1 VSSPSFFDRRHLAE
15 FSTISEGQPELAK
28 AFFAY
33 YGQVFQD
40 GELSGRQKSLT
51 ALAVAHAVQC
61 PYCIDAY
68 TRGSLEAGADLE
80 QMTEAVHVA
89 AAVRSTSVMSYG
101 LQMLGQAAQL
111 GMGGEPVETSPAY
124 FARGQVQGRGAHAA
138 ATPELW
144 ASHEAWAGAVFR
156 DGGLEGLEKHLI
168 GLACAH
174 AIQCPYA
181 IEHHTRAVGES
192 GGNLGQMTEAVHVAN
207 AIRGGAALVHGLQ
220 MKDLVAES
228 AA

>member
-1 VSSPSFFDRRHLAE
+1 VSSSSFFDRRHLAE
-15 FSTISEGQPELAK
+15 FGTIAEGQAELAQ

-33 YGQVFQD
+33 YGLVFQD
-40 GELSGRQKSLT
+40 GELSSRQKGLT

-89 AAVRSTSVMSYG
+89 AAVRAASVMGYG

-124 FARGQVQGRGAHAA
+124 FARTQLQAQAAHAA
-138 ATPELW
+138 AAPELW
-144 ASHEAWAGAVFR
+144 DGYAAWVDQVFQE
-156 DGGLEGLEKHLI
+156 GGLELLEKRLI
-168 GLACAH
+168 GVACAH
-174 AIQCPYA
+174 AIQCPYSIDA
-181 IEHHTRAVGES
+181 HVRAARS
-192 GGNLGQMTEAVHVAN
+192 AGGTLVQMTEAVHVAN

-220 MKDLVAES
+220 MKDVMAEG